1 MKKISQIAIKIIMIL
16 LVVQLIYMPV
26 SQASFWGEIFDAG
39 DNFLNEGKN
48 ASSNIVAD
56 NSVNTEFNRIYNV
69 LFGIGV
75 ALTVIIG
82 AILGIKFMIGTV
94 EEQAKVKEMLMPYI
108 IGCIIIFGAFGIWK
122 LAINIFSNI

>member
-1 MKKISQIAIKIIMIL
+1 MKKISKIAIKIIMIL

-48 ASSNIVAD
+48 ASNNIIAD

-108 IGCIIIFGAFGIWK
+108 IGCVVIFGAFGIWK

>member
-108 IGCIIIFGAFGIWK
+108 IGCVVIFGAFGIWK